1 MSATYESDMKYCE
14 EAIRHGSLSFHA
26 ASLLLPK
33 VVRNPCLALYAFAA
47 WQMMKLI

>member
-26 ASLLLPK
+26 ASLLLPRLC
-33 VVRNPCLALYAFAA
+33 VIRVWRFMHFAA